1 MRQVDC
7 VAVYGVRL
15 CDSIQVYVYEVGRQ
29 HYCVT
34 VIL

>member
-1 MRQVDC
+1 MWQ
-7 VAVYGVRL
+7 YTGVWCETGGL
-15 CDSIQVYVYEVGRQ
+15 CDSIQVYVYEVGGQ